1 MMVQSSMDQFNLFP
15 SDPSHGMLFEQNYGV
30 IYQYDASIKAWL
42 KLASD
47 SLVLQ
52 LATPYRDGAM
62 AALDYQKLQRIILP
76 PPTTS
81 IIGNDCSAPYV
92 NGTIDLFS
100 GDQFIKVNGDL
111 NIQNIDATGESVS
124 QDLAFQ
130 IHKHTYGFNFSL
142 NVANLISEL
151 EGRNQIRLEG
161 KAGDRGETGDQG
173 PQGISGILSGP
184 PGDVGL
190 KGTAPTGTLAVELEN
205 FQAQIRSGLNKALVD
220 VRLVPDKLDER
231 KYALQFDRQTVGDPN
246 AAASKFIVRQID
258 STWVLAIAVGVNDDI
273 PKEAIDCG
281 VPGQG
286 TDGRLI
292 FPLYYVDVAP
302 MVETVRQ
309 KYLVELER
317 LAKGYEDIIAYWVGT
332 MADLFDEQKSA
343 LCCALENCLSIAKN
357 IDSRQHMESTAASV
371 VGRAKIN
378 LNSRTGN
385 QATEL
390 SGTRILRQL
399 DQKDTC
405 KFGPQFP
412 KNPAAVFRGGSE
424 EAPSPPTP
432 QPPVP
437 QPPVPQP
444 PTPQP
449 PTPQPPT
456 PQPPTPQPPVPQ
468 PPPTS
473 PRSSALLQKTGYYC
487 MRNLETGGII
497 EYYYNETPNYV
508 YTSNLPLSI
517 NGPHVTVRGA
527 IDACTGL
534 VPQSTFLKE
543 VGFYCVK
550 DLKSPSTLSNVT
562 NRVFYNIDGNYTY
575 PLCSGYTV
583 KDVSISQV
591 YRTESQATLVCGTSQ
606 FITSRD
612 SADKFCVPSN
622 NAPPFNAPS
631 NNPLGKTS
639 ALANA
644 EVIIDPLLHSALS
657 AALDVELAAG
667 RYVAT
672 IIDGNASVN
681 GKYRSNVKIR
691 YINEGEKKIV
701 QFIDKGSY
709 DSASAAKSA
718 YDGLTVAFDH
728 DGGNILMFL
737 PSVSTRMATGQVKI
751 AITNQQPNISKLIN
765 EDAYAEIESIADI
778 NVEPEIEED
787 SVPMDIASWRE
798 YEKSWQEG
806 KCCGIIVNLSGQEYI
821 ILKRSFEDDDSC
833 GGGESRDKPYLVAFR
848 DKIGYPAFAWPTL
861 DGKNFAPLPH
871 KPSVRFRYDQD
882 LNDMVIAAI
891 EGQEYNGQVG
901 KSGGVR
907 HLSYTFQT
915 IVFPVA

>member
-1 MMVQSSMDQFNLFP
+1 MTVQSSMDQSNLFP

-62 AALDYQKLQRIILP
+62 AALDYKKLQRIILP
-76 PPTTS
+76 PPATS

-111 NIQNIDATGESVS
+111 NIQNLDATGESVS

-142 NVANLISEL
+142 NVTNLIAEL
-151 EGRNQIRLEG
+151 EGRNKIRLDG
-161 KAGDRGETGDQG
+161 KAGDRGEQGDQG
-173 PQGISGILSGP
+173 TQGISGILSGP
-184 PGDVGL
+184 AGDVGL
-190 KGTAPTGTLAVELEN
+190 RGTAPTSTLAVELEN
-205 FQAQIRSGLNKALVD
+205 FQTQIRSGLNKAIVD
-220 VRLVPDKLDER
+220 ARLVPDKIDER
-231 KYALQFDRQTVGDPN
+231 KYALQFDRQIVGDPN
-246 AAASKFIVRQID
+246 AAASKFVVRQID

-302 MVETVRQ
+302 MIETIRQ

-317 LAKGYEDIIAYWVGT
+317 LAKGYEDIIAYWVGA

-405 KFGPQFP
+405 KFGPKFP

-424 EAPSPPTP
+424 EVPSPPTP
-432 QPPVP
+432 QP
-437 QPPVPQP
+437 
-444 PTPQP
+444 
-449 PTPQPPT
+449 
-456 PQPPTPQPPVPQ
+456 
-468 PPPTS
+468 
-473 PRSSALLQKTGYYC
+473 
-487 MRNLETGGII
+487 
-497 EYYYNETPNYV
+497 NETPNHV

-517 NGPHVTVRGA
+517 NGPHETMRGA

-534 VPQSTFLKE
+534 VPQSAFLKE
-543 VGFYCVK
+543 VGFYCIE
-550 DLKSPSTLSNVT
+550 DLKRPATNTDPT
-562 NRVFYNIDGNYTY
+562 NRTFYNIDGNFTY
-575 PLCSGYTV
+575 PLCPGYTV
-583 KDVSISQV
+583 NDVKISKV
-591 YRTESQATLVCGTSQ
+591 YRTESEANLNCGAAGR
-606 FITSRD
+606 FVTSRD
-612 SADKFCVPSN
+612 QAGSYCE
-622 NAPPFNAPS
+622 PPK
-631 NNPLGKTS
+631 NPLGKAS
-639 ALANA
+639 VQANT
-644 EVIIDPLLHSALS
+644 EVIIDPLMHSALS
-657 AALDVELAAG
+657 AALDVELPAG

-718 YDGLTVAFDH
+718 YDGLTIAFDH

-737 PSVSTRMATGQVKI
+737 PSVSARMATGNVVITI
-751 AITNQQPNISKLIN
+751 AKQQQNISKFIR
-765 EDAYAEIESIADI
+765 EDAYAEIESIADMD
-778 NVEPEIEED
+778 VPLEDLEPKEE
-787 SVPMDIASWRE
+787 SVAIDISSWRE

-806 KCCGIIVNLSGQEYI
+806 KCCGIVVNLSGQDYI

-833 GGGESRDKPYLVAFR
+833 GGGESRDKPYLIAFR

-861 DGKNFAPLPH
+861 DGKNFAPLPQ

>member
-1 MMVQSSMDQFNLFP
+1 MTVQSSMDQSNLFP

-184 PGDVGL
+184 AGDVGL

-246 AAASKFIVRQID
+246 AAASKFVVRQID

-302 MVETVRQ
+302 IVETVRQ

-343 LCCALENCLSIAKN
+343 LCCALESCLSIAKN

-378 LNSRTGN
+378 LNSRSGN

-412 KNPAAVFRGGSE
+412 KNPAAEFRGGS
-424 EAPSPPTP
+424 ATAAAAASD
-432 QPPVP
+432 
-437 QPPVPQP
+437 
-444 PTPQP
+444 
-449 PTPQPPT
+449 
-456 PQPPTPQPPVPQ
+456 
-468 PPPTS
+468 
-473 PRSSALLQKTGYYC
+473 
-487 MRNLETGGII
+487 
-497 EYYYNETPNYV
+497 
-508 YTSNLPLSI
+508 LPLS
-517 NGPHVTVRGA
+517 A
-527 IDACTGL
+527 
-534 VPQSTFLKE
+534 Q
-543 VGFYCVK
+543 
-550 DLKSPSTLSNVT
+550 
-562 NRVFYNIDGNYTY
+562 
-575 PLCSGYTV
+575 
-583 KDVSISQV
+583 
-591 YRTESQATLVCGTSQ
+591 
-606 FITSRD
+606 
-612 SADKFCVPSN
+612 
-622 NAPPFNAPS
+622 
-631 NNPLGKTS
+631 
-639 ALANA
+639 NA
-644 EVIIDPLLHSALS
+644 ESKLDDGRPVVFIDPLLHSALS
-657 AALDVELAAG
+657 AAKLVELKAG

-691 YINEGEKKIV
+691 YVNEGENKIV

-778 NVEPEIEED
+778 NVEPEIIEED
-787 SVPMDIASWRE
+787 SVPMDITSWRE
-798 YEKSWQEG
+798 YEKSWKEG
-806 KCCGIIVNLSGQEYI
+806 KCCGIIVNLSGQDYI

-848 DKIGYPAFAWPTL
+848 DKIGFPAFAWPTL